1 VGPSPH
7 VRRDLFGDLALLQHE
22 LEDAFAEALLE
33 SREVDVVQS
42 VEASIAEEKTE
53 GNQSVGMGM
62 CHEQVSKAL
71 RHDEHRR
78 HGALELGEA
87 CGDKRAQEVP
97 RRLVR
102 RAAEVTVE
110 GPIEEKVL
118 PEPARDGEDDLAVRD
133 AGQDLL
139 HHSLRPFNGAALPA

>member
-1 VGPSPH
+1 M
-7 VRRDLFGDLALLQHE
+7 
-22 LEDAFAEALLE
+22 
-33 SREVDVVQS
+33 
-42 VEASIAEEKTE
+42 
-53 GNQSVGMGM
+53 GMGM

-102 RAAEVTVE
+102 SAAEVTVE
-110 GPIEEKVL
+110 GPIEES
-118 PEPARDGEDDLAVRD
+118 EARRGAGE
-133 AGQDLL
+133 GT
-139 HHSLRPFNGAALPA
+139 PPG